1 MWAWIVQLLSSWS
14 MRSNAVDWQVG
25 GAKVEEA
32 FFEGFEIEEVLIEL
46 DGPRLFYAS
55 TSFCPMLF
63 MLVDEDELHL
73 RHLVV
78 PASQPMLGKLKTGLL
93 TVREAFD
100 QPLLWVVDTNFNYSP
115 QAAWHSELSALP
127 NDVLP
132 EQGVMLWPH
141 RQPMF
146 SLRAIGDG
154 LAEGAVPASVIR
166 QVIDV
171 ASTALRKA
179 ALFVTNEPTR
189 QGRLRKSLKR
199 LYDLPAQRFAYRS
212 FEIAFGAPVETAD
225 KTSSLW
231 ENDENELAPLG
242 AALEKVITAA
252 TSEDQLESLDITLL
266 EAVEKLVPPLS
277 GVVSEFEVGGRIVNA
292 KGRKYA
298 LKREDSQRVKKVLQ
312 KVRGREEKIST
323 LEGMVSE
330 MDRDNLTFT
339 LRQTSD
345 DRDHVCAFS
354 SDLFD
359 EVLAAFSQAVR
370 VTVSGRETLKN
381 GNIEVSIFNLNEPAK
396 H

>member
-1 MWAWIVQLLSSWS
+1 M
-14 MRSNAVDWQVG
+14 DWQVD
-25 GAKVEEA
+25 GATVEA
-32 FFEGFEIEEVLIEL
+32 TFFENFKIEEVLIEF
-46 DGPRLFYAS
+46 DGPRLFYAT

-78 PASQPMLGKLKTGLL
+78 PASQAMLGNLKKGLL
-93 TVREAFD
+93 TVREALH
-100 QPLLWVVDTNFNYSP
+100 QPLLWVVDTNLDYSP
-115 QAAWHSELSALP
+115 QAAWRSDLMALP
-127 NDVLP
+127 KEVLP
-132 EQGVMLWPH
+132 EPGVMLWPH
-141 RQPMF
+141 LQPTF

-154 LAEGAVPASVIR
+154 LTEGAVPASVIR
-166 QVIDV
+166 QVVDG

-179 ALFVTNEPTR
+179 ALYVTDEPSR
-189 QGRLRKSLKR
+189 QGRVRKSLKR

-212 FEIAFGAPVETAD
+212 FEIAFGEPEETAG
-225 KTSSLW
+225 KATPLW
-231 ENDENELAPLG
+231 EDEEDELAPLG

-252 TSEDQLESLDITLL
+252 ASEDQLESLDITLL

-292 KGRKYA
+292 AGRKYS

-345 DRDHVCAFS
+345 DKDHVCSFS
-354 SDLFD
+354 SDIFD
-359 EVLAAFSQAVR
+359 EVLEAFSQAVR

-396 H
+396 HSVEDD